1 MAEPL
6 KTSYGPPVVRQ
17 VAAAIAAV
25 HPAFDAEAFVA
36 DTLVG
41 YEALEL
47 MPRARQIAAHL
58 ARHLPA
64 DFGVTGEILLASF
77 GPPLGAP
84 MANGMAPF
92 FYLPH
97 GMVVAE
103 HGLGHFELSM
113 RVLHALTQ
121 RFTAEF
127 AIRPFLE
134 HHPEAT
140 LLRLAEWSSDPSE
153 HVRRL
158 VSEGTRPRLPWAPRL
173 RAFQRDPAPGLA
185 LLERLKDDP
194 SLYVRRSVA
203 NHLNDIGK
211 DHPAVLTATAERWL
225 VDATPERRWI
235 VGHALRSAVKRGD
248 PAALAVLGYGRAP
261 RIDVREPSITPA
273 RVAFGGEVRIR
284 AEVHNP
290 GRRRQRLLL
299 DLQIDYVKARG
310 HRSPKV
316 FKLTTLDLGPGE
328 TASLAKTLSL
338 AERTTRRHHP
348 GHHAV
353 RLLVNGQALPLGSFE
368 LLAAG

>member
-1 MAEPL
+1 M
-6 KTSYGPPVVRQ
+6 
-17 VAAAIAAV
+17 
-25 HPAFDAEAFVA
+25 
-36 DTLVG
+36 
-41 YEALEL
+41 
-47 MPRARQIAAHL
+47 
-58 ARHLPA
+58 
-64 DFGVTGEILLASF
+64 
-77 GPPLGAP
+77 
-84 MANGMAPF
+84 
-92 FYLPH
+92 
-97 GMVVAE
+97 
-103 HGLGHFELSM
+103 
-113 RVLHALTQ
+113 
-121 RFTAEF
+121 
-127 AIRPFLE
+127 
-134 HHPEAT
+134 
-140 LLRLAEWSSDPSE
+140 
-153 HVRRL
+153 
-158 VSEGTRPRLPWAPRL
+158 
-173 RAFQRDPAPGLA
+173 
-185 LLERLKDDP
+185 
-194 SLYVRRSVA
+194 RRSVA